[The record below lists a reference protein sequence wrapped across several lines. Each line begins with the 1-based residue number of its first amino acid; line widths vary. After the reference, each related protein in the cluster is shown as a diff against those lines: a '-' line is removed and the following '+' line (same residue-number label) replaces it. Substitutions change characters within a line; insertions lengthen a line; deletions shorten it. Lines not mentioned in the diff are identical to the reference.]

1 MATTSPVAASD
12 RWVENAA
19 PDRRTRRRLDLRELW
34 AYRELVWFFAARDLK
49 VRYKQTALGAVWAVL
64 QPVTGAVVFTFV
76 FRRLAKVPSE
86 GVPYLVF
93 AFAGMAAWS
102 YISASLN
109 AATSSLVGNVSL
121 VTKVWFPR
129 IAAPVAAVVPSLV
142 DLGASLVLLAVLM
155 AVTGVAPGFGLL
167 LLPLCLV
174 GLVALALGA
183 GLALA
188 TYNVEYRDVKNV
200 IGLLIQLWLFA
211 SPVAYPSSLVEG
223 NWRYLYAVNP
233 VAGLLDAFRWSTLG
247 TPAPGLPL
255 LVSLASLAVIVL
267 FGLRTFLKS
276 ERRFADV
283 I

>member
-1 MATTSPVAASD
+1 MATTSSGATVD

-19 PDRRTRRRLDLRELW
+19 PDLRTRRRLDLRELW
-34 AYRELVWFFAARDLK
+34 AYRELVWFFAARDVK
-49 VRYKQTALGAVWAVL
+49 VRYKQTALGAVWAVV
-64 QPVTGAVVFTFV
+64 QPVAGSIVFTVV
-76 FRRLAKVPSE
+76 FRRLARVPSD

-109 AATSSLVGNVSL
+109 AATMSLVGNVSL

-129 IAAPVAAVVPSLV
+129 IAAPVAAVLPGLV
-142 DLGASLVLLAVLM
+142 DLGISLVLLAVLM
-155 AVTGVAPGFGLL
+155 AVTGVVPSLALVF
-167 LLPLCLV
+167 LPLC
-174 GLVALALGA
+174 VAGFVVLALGF

-211 SPVAYPSSLVEG
+211 SPVAYPSSLVKG
-223 NWRYLYAVNP
+223 AWRYLYAVNP
-233 VAGLLDAFRWSTLG
+233 MAGLLDLFRWSTLG

-255 LVSLASLAVIVL
+255 LVSLASMAAISA
-267 FGLRTFLKS
+267 FGLRSFLKA